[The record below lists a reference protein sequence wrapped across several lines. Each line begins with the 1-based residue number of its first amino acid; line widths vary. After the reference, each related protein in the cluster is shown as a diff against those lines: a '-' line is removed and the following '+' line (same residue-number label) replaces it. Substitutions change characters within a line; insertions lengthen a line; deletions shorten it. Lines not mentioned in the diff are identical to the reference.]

1 MKLYYYQYLPFFDTI
16 TLGLCF
22 AIIMPT
28 TIMLV
33 VPGPIELIL
42 SLITPAKF
50 ILNYLSHKN
59 KNILSYVK
67 TLVQL
72 QILNY

>member
-1 MKLYYYQYLPFFDTI
+1 
-16 TLGLCF
+16 
-22 AIIMPT
+22 
-28 TIMLV
+28 MLV